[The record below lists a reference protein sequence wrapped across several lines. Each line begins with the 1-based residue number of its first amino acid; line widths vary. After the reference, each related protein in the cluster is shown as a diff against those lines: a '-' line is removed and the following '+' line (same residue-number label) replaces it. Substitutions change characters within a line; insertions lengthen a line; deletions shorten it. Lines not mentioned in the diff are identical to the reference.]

1 MRTDKK
7 RLGRGAGLAAGL
19 LTIAAVLTGCSSND
33 ALRQAESRL
42 DKLPGVT
49 GSHMWTSFDGSP
61 TNRHLSARVY
71 VDADPGKELGALI
84 DAGLETAW
92 SFTGFEPTAGVSFEV
107 VVGPRPKDPSNSDW
121 DGRVVL
127 EDALPEIG
135 LDEAD
140 IGVLPSFGDVVPV
153 PAEVM
158 VERYGDW
165 PSGGN

>member
-1 MRTDKK
+1 MK

-19 LTIAAVLTGCSSND
+19 LAIAAVLTACSSNG

-42 DKLPGVT
+42 DELPGVT

-61 TNRHLSARVY
+61 TNRSLSARVY
-71 VDADPGKELGALI
+71 VDADPGEDLGALI

-92 SFTGFEPTAGVSFEV
+92 SFTGFEPTAGVIFEV
-107 VVGPRPKDPSNSDW
+107 VVGPRPEKPSNSDW

-127 EDALPEIG
+127 EEALPEIG
-135 LDEAD
+135 LDEDD

-153 PAEVM
+153 PARVM

-165 PSGGN
+165 PSSGN